1 MRFSMQMARVSRR
14 LRILWVEV
22 QARGGAE
29 MALCEILL
37 RRADE
42 CMLEAR
48 GYEVMHGGFASDGE
62 VSKAEYSR
70 MRQSQ
75 EVIRAE
81 AYGDAALLTAALA
94 NPSSECAPTYVG
106 RGVSDR
112 TLSPSSV

>member
-1 MRFSMQMARVSRR
+1 
-14 LRILWVEV
+14 
-22 QARGGAE
+22 

-42 CMLEAR
+42 CMVEAR
-48 GYEVMHGGFASDGE
+48 QYGAMHDGFASDGDVAKE
-62 VSKAEYSR
+62 EYTC